1 MFAGLDIKNGDR
13 IPGLIGWEYHG
24 DPAPIAG
31 IEIVAAGTAWQG
43 GEHPQK
49 WTATIY
55 PGPKGNFVFNA
66 STIFWA
72 QALSSPPGHTLPW
85 SHWSRPHGPDD
96 RVQMITHNLLRRAT
110 KGGPQ
115 GVPLQKER

>member
-1 MFAGLDIKNGDR
+1 MKDGDS

-24 DPAPIAG
+24 QPASITGLEVVAG
-31 IEIVAAGTAWQG
+31 GTAWQG
-43 GEHPQK
+43 GVNPQE

-72 QALSSPPGHTLPW
+72 QGLSMPPGHTLPW
-85 SHWSRPHGPDD
+85 SHWSRPHGTDD
-96 RVQMITHNLLRRAT
+96 RVQRITKNLLDKAIENTAKPSR
-110 KGGPQ
+110 
-115 GVPLQKER
+115 